1 MKLELLEGFERIYQ
15 VTEFSAE
22 FEAMFK
28 KNTGESI
35 RYRIW
40 LSAMLTIL
48 DEQGMNALNYMQF
61 EYLQQTDSPKL
72 YAIRHPRSKINER
85 YIYACEELDG
95 EKMILLTA
103 FKEKSTAD
111 YSTAIERAK
120 NLYAGIEKED
130 SND

>member
-15 VTEFSAE
+15 VTEFPAE
-22 FEAMFK
+22 FKAMFK
-28 KNTGESI
+28 KNMGESV

-48 DEQGMNALNYMQF
+48 DENGMNVLQYMQF
-61 EYLQQTDSPKL
+61 EYLQQTESPKL
-72 YAIRHPRSKINER
+72 YAIRHPHSKINER

-103 FKEKSTAD
+103 FKEKSAED
-111 YSTAIERAK
+111 YSKAIERAK
-120 NLYAGIEKED
+120 SLYAGIEKED
-130 SND
+130 SSD